1 MFGSW
6 RAARVPGKGIDL
18 AAVRKAG
25 IECGTIEGGADTW
38 EGGACMFIASIGG
51 DIRIS
56 ESLLSLLG
64 RSVEPPC

>member
-1 MFGSW
+1 
-6 RAARVPGKGIDL
+6 
-18 AAVRKAG
+18 VRKAG
-25 IECGTIEGGADTW
+25 IECGTIEGGADTC

-56 ESLLSLLG
+56 ESLLSLFG